1 MSHFNEAKIPARR
14 IGYARIST
22 SEQLIDLQVNA
33 LKQYGC
39 DEIFCDE
46 GVSGS
51 IHPLKR
57 GRAKAAISSL
67 QKGDI
72 LVVWKLDRLGRSLKN
87 VLDTIDNLKDNEIQF
102 VSLTENIDTTTATG
116 RAFLQ
121 ITGIFSELERNLI
134 SERTREGLKAARR
147 RGVTLGRRRKL
158 SDSDIHAAHIKIAY
172 GYASAKDIAMHYG
185 VSFSTLKRG
194 LDRLELSPLRAGA

>member
-1 MSHFNEAKIPARR
+1 MSNFNEVKIPGRR

-39 DEIFCDE
+39 DEIFCDK

-51 IHPLKR
+51 IHPFER
-57 GRAKAAISSL
+57 DRAKAAMAHL
-67 QKGDI
+67 RKGDVF
-72 LVVWKLDRLGRSLKN
+72 VVWKLDRLGRSLKN
-87 VLDTIDNLKDNEIQF
+87 VLDTIDRLKDNEIQF
-102 VSLTENIDTTTATG
+102 VSLTESIDTTTATG

-134 SERTREGLKAARR
+134 SERTREGLKAARE
-147 RGVTLGRRRKL
+147 RGVILGRRRKL
-158 SDSDIHAAHIKIAY
+158 SDSDIYAAHIKITH
-172 GYASAKDIAMHYG
+172 GHASVREIAKHHD
-185 VSFSTLKRG
+185 VSFLTLKRG
-194 LDRLELSPLRAGA
+194 FDRLALSPVEASA